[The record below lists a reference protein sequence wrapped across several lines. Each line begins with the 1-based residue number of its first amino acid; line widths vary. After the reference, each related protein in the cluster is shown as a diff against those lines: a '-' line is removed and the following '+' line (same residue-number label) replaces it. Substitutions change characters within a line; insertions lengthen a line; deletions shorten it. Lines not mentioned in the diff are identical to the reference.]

1 MKNFRHAQ
9 QIGLALLA
17 AGLLAAPIA
26 NAQSSAP
33 ATNAAAKQSPGKS
46 KPKTMT
52 RDQLRA
58 CMDQQD
64 RLTALREKVS
74 QDEAALDKQRT
85 EVARLDADLANKR
98 AVLDPADATAKEA
111 LTMEETRRD
120 QIADAY
126 NARLPLLRE
135 QASAVNAERQSW
147 VERCAGKDFDEID
160 EYAIKRERQ
169 RAAKAAGTKK

>member
-9 QIGLALLA
+9 QLGLALVA
-17 AGLLAAPIA
+17 AGVLAAPIV
-26 NAQSSAP
+26 NAQPSAP
-33 ATNAAAKQSPGKS
+33 ATSAPAKQSAGKS

-85 EVARLDADLANKR
+85 EVARLDTELANKR
-98 AVLDPADATAKEA
+98 AALDPTDATAKEA
-111 LTMEETRRD
+111 LTMEEARRD
-120 QIADAY
+120 QMADAY

-135 QASAVNAERQSW
+135 QASAVNTERQSW

-169 RAAKAAGTKK
+169 RAAKAAGTK